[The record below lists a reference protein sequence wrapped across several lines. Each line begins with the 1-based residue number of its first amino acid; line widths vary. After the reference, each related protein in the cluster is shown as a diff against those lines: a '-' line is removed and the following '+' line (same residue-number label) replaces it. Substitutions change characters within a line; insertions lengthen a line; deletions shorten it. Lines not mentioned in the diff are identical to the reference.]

1 MSTIDALRR
10 IQAGERRRRVLIVLA
25 FVLPWALVIA
35 IGAAWGRTSAG
46 WLSTPIAPLLLVA
59 LATVGLRL
67 AWRSARVVDDAWL
80 SRQMDARRRDL
91 EDSAALLF
99 PAQGER
105 SALERLQQARLQ
117 ARLRLAPLP
126 DVRTPWPSRPLA
138 ASGLLALAVA
148 AVATVWNAV
157 PREAAM
163 ETAAPASEAAGAA
176 QTRILDR
183 QLEVQ
188 PPAYTGLPTQ
198 RLDRLQAQVPEG
210 STLRWRLRF
219 APQPQS
225 AELLFHDGTRV
236 PLQRRG
242 ADWIA
247 SRQVRKSTFY
257 RVRLIAPLPL
267 PAMRPQRIDVIAD
280 RPPQIRVIQ
289 PDRTLVVL
297 ERKQAHWPLAF
308 EATDDFG
315 LGAARLR
322 ITLAQGSGEIIAVSA
337 RTLTLSGQGDARRRT
352 YRHQLDLGAL
362 GFAVGDDLV
371 VRLSISDQRTPTAQT
386 TRSSSFI
393 LRWPPEAGAEATGVE
408 IMVKR
413 ALPAYFRSQRQIII
427 DSEALL
433 ARRRRLDAETYLQT
447 ADEIGVDQRLLRL
460 KYGQFLGQETSE
472 APRSPVPAAADAE
485 AGAETADE
493 HGDDD
498 HADAT
503 PSVVG
508 DPAQA
513 MAAFGHTHDQP
524 EAATLLD
531 PDTRALLKSAL
542 DEMWQAELHLRQG
555 NVDTALP
562 YEYRA
567 LRFIKQVQQASRIYL
582 ARVGSELPPID
593 EGRRLSGDRKGLQ
606 SQRDALR
613 AAQPEASPALALWQ
627 ALEAGPGPSA
637 SAELEAFE
645 RWLRARESSLPGAL
659 DLFAAVDA
667 LRLDPNCAACATTLR
682 NRLWPLLPARA
693 PAVESRRAPDR
704 RGRAYLDALQG
715 GPGS

>member
-1 MSTIDALRR
+1 MTTIDALRR
-10 IQAGERRRRVLIVLA
+10 IQAGERRRRVLTVLA
-25 FVLPWALVIA
+25 FVLPWALVVA
-35 IGAAWGRTSAG
+35 IGAGWGRTNAG
-46 WLSTPIAPLLLVA
+46 WLSTPIAQLMLVA
-59 LATVGLRL
+59 LATIGLRL
-67 AWRSARVVDDAWL
+67 AWRSARAVDDAWL
-80 SRQMDARRRDL
+80 SRQMDAQRRDL

-99 PAQGER
+99 PTQGER

-117 ARLRLAPLP
+117 ERLRLAPLP
-126 DVRTPWPSRPLA
+126 DVRTPWPLRPLA

-148 AVATVWNAV
+148 AVATVWSAM
-157 PREAAM
+157 PREAVIKPGAQGID
-163 ETAAPASEAAGAA
+163 AADAG

-183 QLEVQ
+183 MLEVQ

-198 RLDRLQAQVPEG
+198 RLHALQAKVPEG
-210 STLRWRLRF
+210 SILRWRLRF

-225 AELLFHDGTRV
+225 AELVFHDGTRL

-242 ADWIA
+242 AEWIA
-247 SRQVRKSTFY
+247 NRQVSKSTFY
-257 RVRLIAPLPL
+257 RLRLSSALPL
-267 PAMRPQRIDVIAD
+267 PAARPQRIDVIAD

-315 LGAARLR
+315 LGAAQLR
-322 ITLAQGSGEIIAVSA
+322 ITLAQGTGENIAVSA
-337 RTLTLSGQGDARRRT
+337 RTLTLPGKGDARRRT
-352 YRHQLDLGAL
+352 FRHQLDLGAL

-393 LRWPPEAGAEATGVE
+393 LRWPPDAGAEATGVE

-433 ARRRRLDAETYLQT
+433 ARRRKLDAEKYLQT

-472 APRSPVPAAADAE
+472 APRSPAPETTESE
-485 AGAETADE
+485 AGAETTDE
-493 HGDDD
+493 HGGAE

-508 DPAQA
+508 NPAEA

-593 EGRRLSGDRKGLQ
+593 AGRRLSGDRKGLQ

-613 AAQPEASPALALWQ
+613 AAQLEASPALALWE
-627 ALEAGPGPSA
+627 ALEAGQAPSA
-637 SAELEAFE
+637 SAELDAFE
-645 RWLRARESSLPGAL
+645 RWLRARESTLPGAL
-659 DLFAAVDA
+659 DLFAALDA
-667 LRLDPNCAACATTLR
+667 LRLDPNCAACVTRLR

-693 PAVESRRAPDR
+693 PAVENRSAPDR
-704 RGRAYLDALQG
+704 RGRVYLDALQD
-715 GPGS
+715 GSGS